1 METFCVMN
9 RIFKASNRRFVLPA
23 SLFEPSRRLVSSP
36 RYCVAAF
43 LIMMSGAPVL
53 ASQSETARSAV
64 ERAIKVM
71 GGDAVLTSVQTLQTH
86 ETHTAYRLTDSDHPE
101 GPFLDSPTEATK
113 YMELRHQ
120 RMVTQLDIR
129 LPTGEEQVA
138 TVIYRGSESESRST
152 WNGKPSPTQLVA
164 APQNWDLGNPI
175 IALQASLTAP
185 DLKIA
190 GTSRL
195 DR

>member
-1 METFCVMN
+1 VIVVSYF
-9 RIFKASNRRFVLPA
+9 LHH
-23 SLFEPSRRLVSSP
+23 SLMPYRRLFSSP

-53 ASQSETARSAV
+53 ASQPEAARSTV

-129 LPTGEEQVA
+129 LPTGDEQVA
-138 TVIYRGSESESRST
+138 TVIYHFWMSRTTRQSAMRCSMNFTSHSCEIASKNPRISRSST
-152 WNGKPSPTQLVA
+152 QFTFFVSSPV
-164 APQNWDLGNPI
+164 
-175 IALQASLTAP
+175 
-185 DLKIA
+185 
-190 GTSRL
+190 
-195 DR
+195 